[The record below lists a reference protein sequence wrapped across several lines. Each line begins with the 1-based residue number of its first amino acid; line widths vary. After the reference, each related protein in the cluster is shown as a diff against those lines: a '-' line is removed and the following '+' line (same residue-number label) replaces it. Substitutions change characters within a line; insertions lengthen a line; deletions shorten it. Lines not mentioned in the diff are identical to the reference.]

1 MPYSVKQKGAACA
14 ELGRRRKGVKQS
26 KGSGRAFGNASRETL
41 VDFCT
46 GTIEKKR
53 AKK

>member
-1 MPYSVKQKGAACA
+1 MPYTTKQKGAACA
-14 ELGRRRKGVKQS
+14 ELSRRKKGAKQS
-26 KGSGRAFGNASRETL
+26 KGLGRAFGNASRETL

-53 AKK
+53 IKR